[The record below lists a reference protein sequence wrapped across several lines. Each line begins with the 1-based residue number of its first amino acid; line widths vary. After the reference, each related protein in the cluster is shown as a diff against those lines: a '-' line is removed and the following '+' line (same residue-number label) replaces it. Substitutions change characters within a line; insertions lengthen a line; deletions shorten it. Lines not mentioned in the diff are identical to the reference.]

1 MRRGH
6 CFAALLA
13 FTTAFGQQ
21 GLLPMSN
28 TIDAP
33 FTALMHRPDVAVHSA
48 IRPYLREDVATLPGV
63 DSLLHP
69 AWKPLMG
76 RITDPARRLHFGPV
90 LDALAGASVGEADAI
105 KYRAGA
111 GAWVEWNASN
121 RWTLGLDAE
130 GWAETFPTYLDS
142 IVRASEV
149 TPGEGFAQR
158 AGNGFTHFDWNGY
171 ADYKAGQYFHL
182 TLGKGRNFFG
192 EGYRSLLLS
201 DEVYS
206 YPYFRITTTAWHI
219 RYVNLFALMD
229 DIRGAGGD
237 PTRFAKKFTSMHYL
251 SWNISNRVNAGFFEA
266 IVWQDNDPKYPRG
279 FDISYVNPVIFYRPV
294 EFSLGSPDNALLGFA
309 LNVKAGKRTML
320 YSQVIL
326 DEFLLSHVRAG
337 DGWYGNKQGVQ
348 IGAVSH
354 DVLGKQ
360 GLMLRAEMNYVRPFM
375 YTHTDTRQ
383 NYAHY
388 GQPLAHP
395 YGSGFMELLAQGE
408 WRKGRWVIGNVFSY
422 ALMGRD
428 TATTAAGSYGNNIF
442 LPEDERPQLPGGT
455 RKRDFGYYLGEPQQS
470 TVVQNE
476 FRAGWL
482 LEPRSGMLLELA
494 WTFRS
499 ETTEGIPALTTN
511 YIRAGVS
518 TNLHNKHAFQAR
530 RY

>member
-13 FTTAFGQQ
+13 FSAAFGQQ

-201 DEVYS
+201 DEAYS

-309 LNVKAGKRTML
+309 LNVKAGKQTML